1 MKVGILGGGQLS
13 RMLALAGIPLGFDF
27 CFYEP
32 SLENG
37 VSQLGQVI
45 QKPYSDIEALASF
58 IESCDVITYE
68 NENIP
73 VETATLIAKCKPLHP
88 NTKALK
94 TTQDRLLEKTMF
106 DHLSIPTVAYQAI
119 DSKAT
124 LENFLKLH
132 GSPIVL
138 KKRRQGYDGKG
149 QCKINS
155 MQDIIELSNDF
166 LNDAIAEQFIAF
178 DREISIIAVKGI
190 NGDCRYYDI
199 CQNYHEKGILHHTQN
214 KIDDP
219 MFNTAKIY
227 VDKVIQHLDYV
238 GCISFEF
245 FQKGTQLF
253 ANEIAPRVHNSGHWT
268 IEGAQTSQFENHLR
282 AITGMGLG
290 NTASTDHFQMFNL
303 LGAIPDKEGMMNYD
317 FVHLHDYQKIA
328 KPGRKVGH
336 ITLLL
341 SKDTTEQKEK
351 FLKECLNKVI

>member
-13 RMLALAGIPLGFDF
+13 RMLALAGIPLGFEF
-27 CFYEP
+27 SFFEP
-32 SLENG
+32 APENG
-37 VSQLGQVI
+37 VSRLGNVI

-106 DHLSIPTVAYQAI
+106 DHLSIPTVAYQPI
-119 DSKAT
+119 DSKTA
-124 LENFLKLH
+124 LEHFVQLH
-132 GSPIVL
+132 GCPLIL

-149 QCKINS
+149 QRKINS
-155 MQDIIELSNDF
+155 AEDIATLPNDF
-166 LNDAIAEQFIAF
+166 LKDAIAEQFIAF
-178 DREISIIAVKGI
+178 DREISIIAVKGA

-199 CQNYHEKGILHHTQN
+199 CENHHEKGILHHTQN
-214 KIDDP
+214 KMDDP
-219 MFNTAKIY
+219 MFGVAKIY
-227 VDKVIQHLDYV
+227 IDKVIQQLDYV

-245 FQKGTQLF
+245 FQKGTQLY

-290 NTASTDHFQMFNL
+290 NTSSTGNFQMFNL
-303 LGAIPDKEGMMNYD
+303 LGSIPNKDRMMNYD
-317 FVHLHDYQKIA
+317 FAHLHDYQKMA

-336 ITLLL
+336 VTMLL
-341 SKDTTEQKEK
+341 SDETREQKDS
-351 FLKECLNKVI
+351 FLKEFTLVNL